1 MIKVIMKEKRSIMF
15 FIVFVIMATAVFPTM
30 IQAQESQ
37 ERPNVVFITADDL
50 SANRLGPY
58 GNTVVKTP
66 QLDAFAKESLT
77 FNRAY
82 CQVPQCGQSRNS
94 IFTGIRPETSGL
106 WKLQDKWREALPNAV
121 SMQRHFINNGYSIDE
136 IGKLFDPRSGP
147 KDYEAGGPKPASADA
162 PIEKL
167 EALATSEDPFALFI
181 GFGEP
186 HPVTWDTY
194 EKRGKYRDY
203 IDLYDPKSLDLQGTI
218 LSKEK
223 NITTLANEETTRE
236 ELATVYGVIS
246 YLDHEVGR
254 ILQKVKDL
262 GLWDNT
268 IVIFWCADHG
278 YRYGEGI
285 GVGIEKWPGDRWGK
299 WYPDETDAHVPLL
312 MRVPGTAGIGKQTSG
327 IVECIDMYQTLM
339 ELCSLDDPQQDLE
352 GHSFAPLFDFPD
364 CQWKD
369 AAFTTYLTGNKARS
383 IATQNYRL
391 IHNGD
396 LVELY
401 DLENDPRGL
410 VNIANENQ
418 DIVDELTKRLKAG
431 PNLNWQPTIPSKPN

>member
-1 MIKVIMKEKRSIMF
+1 MLKLIMKEKISIMS
-15 FIVFVIMATAVFPTM
+15 FIVFATMAIAVFPTTV
-30 IQAQESQ
+30 QAQKAPN
-37 ERPNVVFITADDL
+37 RPNVVFITADDL

-66 QLDAFAKESLT
+66 RLDAFSKESLT

-94 IFTGIRPETSGL
+94 IFTGVRPETSGL
-106 WKLQDKWREALPNAV
+106 WKLKDQWRKALPNAV

-147 KDYEAGGPKPASADA
+147 KDYKAGAPKPASADA

-167 EALATSEDPFALFI
+167 EALATSDDPFALFI

-186 HPVTWDTY
+186 HPVTWDTN
-194 EKRGKYRDY
+194 EKREKYRDY
-203 IDLYDPKSLDLQGTI
+203 INLYDSESLDLQGPI

-223 NITTLANEETTRE
+223 SITTPATEETTRE

-246 YLDHEVGR
+246 YLDNEVGR

-278 YRYGEGI
+278 YRYGEEI
-285 GVGIEKWPGDRWGK
+285 GVTKWPGDRWGK

-339 ELCSLDDPQQDLE
+339 ELCALDDPKQDLE

-364 CQWKD
+364 CKWKD
-369 AAFTTYLTGNKARS
+369 AAFTTYLTANKAYS
-383 IATQNYRL
+383 ITTQRYRL
-391 IHNGD
+391 IRNGD

-401 DLENDPRGL
+401 DLQNDPRGL
-410 VNIANENQ
+410 VNIANENP
-418 DIVDELTKRLKAG
+418 DIVDELTKRLNAG
-431 PNLNWQPTIPSKPN
+431 PNLNWQPSIPNKPN